1 MATNKR
7 ARYLFRVS
15 EYSPEIR
22 EGEQPGT
29 LRIAPVPFICT
40 DHRGA
45 CAGFE
50 PPLENG
56 GFIFDL
62 RPGTTMGQAKELA
75 DLLNRHVESLGT
87 LTFGDAED
95 IIREVEI
102 SERNW
107 ENVEEGLTEA
117 VEALEAKLATG
128 DLAGAIQALAA
139 VKGWAWRLSSDWGRT
154 LIRFALQ
161 FVQD

>member
-1 MATNKR
+1 MATNRR

-15 EYSPEIR
+15 EYSAEVR

-40 DHRGA
+40 DHRGE
-45 CAGFE
+45 CEGFE

-56 GFIFDL
+56 GFVFDL
-62 RPGTTMGQAKELA
+62 RPGTTMEQAKELA
-75 DLLNRHVESLGT
+75 DLLNRRVESLGT

-95 IIREVEI
+95 ITREVEG
-102 SERNW
+102 SEHVR
-107 ENVEEGLTEA
+107 EIAEEGLTEA
-117 VEALEAKLATG
+117 VITLEAKLRAG
-128 DLAGAIQALAA
+128 DLAGALESLPA
-139 VKGWAWRLSSDWGRT
+139 VRCHARHLVQEWART

-161 FVQD
+161 FVD